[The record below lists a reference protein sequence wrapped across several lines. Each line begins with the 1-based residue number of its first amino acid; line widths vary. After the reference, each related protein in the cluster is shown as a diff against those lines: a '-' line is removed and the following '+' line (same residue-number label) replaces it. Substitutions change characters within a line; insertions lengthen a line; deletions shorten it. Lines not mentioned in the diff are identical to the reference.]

1 MKRGELWSIAGGA
14 GYTRK
19 PRPALII
26 QDENASVT
34 GSVIIILI
42 STQPVD
48 ADNLRVPLAPDEG
61 NGLTQQ
67 SYVMI
72 EKLLA
77 HPRRLFGAKIGSIS
91 QEDMARVEQAVATI
105 LGLAR

>member
-1 MKRGELWSIAGGA
+1 M
-14 GYTRK
+14 
-19 PRPALII
+19 
-26 QDENASVT
+26 
-34 GSVIIILI
+34 IIILI
-42 STQPVD
+42 STQSVD

-105 LGLAR
+105 LGLCPLDHSLSPSPCFLMQWRNWS